1 MSGKGRQRK
10 TPTPCDRLVQ
20 IARGRFGVD
29 ADVGDTVVRF
39 AGIRVEPHT
48 FLDCLTAATF
58 DHLNSRHPHS
68 VAFGISSLA
77 PDVWVAMTEEWPTDP
92 VPLTCGS
99 HRALT
104 KAIVAVGRQSKIC
117 PQQGVAEVLPKGNGR
132 PGFLIGT
139 LESWLDAHNRS
150 HTSAPLHQPEMA
162 GSL

>member
-1 MSGKGRQRK
+1 MPLLATGVSGERQG
-10 TPTPCDRLVQ
+10 TPTQDPDPLRPPG
-20 IARGRFGVD
+20 ADSEGRFGVD

-99 HRALT
+99 HR
-104 KAIVAVGRQSKIC
+104 VNEGDCCGRAPKQN
-117 PQQGVAEVLPKGNGR
+117 LP
-132 PGFLIGT
+132 P
-139 LESWLDAHNRS
+139 
-150 HTSAPLHQPEMA
+150 A
-162 GSL
+162 GCC